1 MRFHSRIV
9 PAGCFRLVSATGGA
23 GLCLQPPPDMKAAVK
38 PRARACSSQISR
50 SRSRGLVRRVRYR
63 RSAKTSTTMIT
74 MTTIVPIPIYTVIPL
89 MERLQFMRCYPLRV
103 MQTIRPALC
112 SR

>member
-1 MRFHSRIV
+1 MASSTPFFAPIPGRSF
-9 PAGCFRLVSATGGA
+9 
-23 GLCLQPPPDMKAAVK
+23 PPDFK
-38 PRARACSSQISR
+38 
-50 SRSRGLVRRVRYR
+50 GLVRRVRYR

-89 MERLQFMRCYPLRV
+89 IQRLQFIRCYPLRA

-112 SR
+112 PR